1 MGAFSKLWKSKDRNL
16 YLGIGL
22 IVVLLLGIVA
32 YMYFNRKNDAKHDLE
47 EESELIRAASDNA
60 STDATPKPS
69 SAPKETF
76 AAPPAKPSARPAI
89 VVFHSSSC
97 PHCTSLLPTWEQLRQ
112 QIGKE
117 VDVMDFEA
125 HKEPEILQQ
134 NGIEGVPEIRY
145 YPKGFPSKEFVQYG
159 SMQGANRQLDSLIR
173 FAMSHGQSA

>member
-1 MGAFSKLWKSKDRNL
+1 MGAFSKLLKSKDRNL
-16 YLGIGL
+16 YIGIGL
-22 IVVLLLGIVA
+22 IVILLIGVVI

-47 EESELIRAASDNA
+47 EESELIRAASDN
-60 STDATPKPS
+60 TPPPAQQSS
-69 SAPKETF
+69 SAPKESF

-97 PHCTSLLPTWEQLRQ
+97 HHCTALLPIWNQLRE

-145 YPKGFPSKEFVQYG
+145 YPKGFPSKEFVQYAN
-159 SMQGANRQLDSLIR
+159 MPGANRQLDSLIR
-173 FAMSHGQSA
+173 FAMSHGQTA